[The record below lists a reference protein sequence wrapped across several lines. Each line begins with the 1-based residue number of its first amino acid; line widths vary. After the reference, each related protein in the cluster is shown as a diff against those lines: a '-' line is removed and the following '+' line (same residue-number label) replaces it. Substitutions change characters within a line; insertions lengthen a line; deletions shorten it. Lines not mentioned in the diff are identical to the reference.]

1 MEDQHPTQKLAIE
14 IFKFLAEKAEMD
26 TTIILTALSLTLATV
41 AVEAGFEEEKAVY
54 AFRKSFGEAQRRL
67 KRKLKPTQH

>member
-1 MEDQHPTQKLAIE
+1 
-14 IFKFLAEKAEMD
+14 MD